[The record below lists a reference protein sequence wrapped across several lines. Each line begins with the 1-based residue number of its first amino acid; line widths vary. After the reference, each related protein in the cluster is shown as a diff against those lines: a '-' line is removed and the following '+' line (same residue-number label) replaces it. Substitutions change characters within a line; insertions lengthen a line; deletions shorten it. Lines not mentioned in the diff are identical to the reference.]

1 MKSTLLTVAFLVL
14 AYPANAASTTH
25 KFTPPT
31 VSKQQEQA
39 YNQTYKTDMAQEKH
53 LKSSTGTTH
62 G

>member
-14 AYPANAASTTH
+14 AHPAYAASTTH
-25 KFTPPT
+25 KFTRPT